1 MAPRRLAV
9 AVLFLA
15 LSTTCSTTRGS
26 TTPVVRLDTGQGQP
40 LIHIPRTGESKP
52 VELGQE
58 EFTRAIAKEA
68 RRMRPSFNPEK
79 AARELFEVP
88 PRGGWY
94 RYTQREGVVPLD
106 APPPASQWADVA
118 AQVTREYLQ
127 FCEALGEPGDCRKA
141 LMNSPAL
148 TGDGRY
154 ALAMSF
160 AIEEIVPEMMQSFK
174 DMADPE
180 AIKASLY
187 WTMAIYAAMWLAPEP
202 VFSKGLATVLT
213 ASFVCYIGVD
223 TLWTLIQGF
232 RRMVEELDHATSFVA
247 IREAGKK
254 YGKVMGRNAARA
266 FALLLTAAI
275 GQTAASFSAKVPTLP
290 GSAQASA
297 AGARVGVQL
306 TEVAQVEAVAVTA
319 DAVTIALAPNAVAAT
334 AQSVYGAASRP
345 VDAEWR
351 EHHIATDK
359 WNEATH
365 SGGPWTPKFKK
376 LFDQAGMSLNDP
388 ANKVRVRGHQ
398 GPHPEEYH
406 QEVFRRLRDAMRGCR
421 SMQQCRDPLTAE
433 LKKLA
438 QEISTEGTYLNR
450 LITRSE

>member
-1 MAPRRLAV
+1 MAPRRLVV

-15 LSTTCSTTRGS
+15 LSTTCTTTR
-26 TTPVVRLDTGQGQP
+26 VVRLDTGLGQP
-40 LIHIPRTGESKP
+40 IIHVPRTDDVKP
-52 VELGQE
+52 VDLEEE
-58 EFTRAIAKEA
+58 EFVKAIAKEA

-79 AARELFEVP
+79 VARELFEVP
-88 PRGGWY
+88 PRSGWY

-106 APPPASQWADVA
+106 APPPASQWVEVA
-118 AQVTREYLQ
+118 ARVTQEYLQ
-127 FCEALGEPGDCRKA
+127 FCEAIGKPGDCRKA
-141 LMNSPAL
+141 LMNNSVL

-154 ALAMSF
+154 ALGMSF

-202 VFSKGLATVLT
+202 VFSKGLATVIT

-223 TLWTLIQGF
+223 TFWTLIQGW
-232 RRMVEELDHATSFVA
+232 RRLVDELDHAISFAA

-254 YGKVMGRNAARA
+254 YGKVMGKNAARA
-266 FALLLTAAI
+266 FALLLTVAI

-297 AGARVGVQL
+297 AGAARVGIQL
-306 TEVAQVEAVAVTA
+306 AEVAQVEAVAVTA

-334 AQSVYGAASRP
+334 TQSVSGAASRP
-345 VDAEWR
+345 VDAEGP

-359 WNEATH
+359 WTEATH
-365 SGGPWTPKFKK
+365 SGGPWTPKFQKI
-376 LFDQAGMSLNDP
+376 FDRAGMSLNDP
-388 ANKVRVRGHQ
+388 ANRVRIKGHK

-406 QEVFRRLRDAMRGCR
+406 REVFKRLNEAVEDC
-421 SMQQCRDPLTAE
+421 SSIKQCRESLTKA
-433 LKKLA
+433 LRGIA
-438 QEISTEGTYLNR
+438 DEIATEGTKLNK
-450 LITRSE
+450 LITRS

>member
-1 MAPRRLAV
+1 MAPRRLVV

-15 LSTTCSTTRGS
+15 LSTTCSTMPVARFDTR
-26 TTPVVRLDTGQGQP
+26 QGQP

-52 VELGQE
+52 VELGKE
-58 EFTRAIAKEA
+58 EFTQAIAKEV
-68 RRMRPSFNPEK
+68 RRIRPSFNPEK

-88 PRGGWY
+88 PRSGWY

-106 APPPASQWADVA
+106 APPPASQWTEVA
-118 AQVTREYLQ
+118 ARVTQEYLQ
-127 FCEALGEPGDCRKA
+127 FCEALGKPGDCRKA
-141 LMNSPAL
+141 LMNSPVL

-223 TLWTLIQGF
+223 TFWTLIQGF
-232 RRMVEELDHATSFVA
+232 RRMVEQLDHVTSFAA
-247 IREAGKK
+247 IREAGRK
-254 YGKVMGRNAARA
+254 YGKVMGKNAARA
-266 FALLLTAAI
+266 FALLLAAAI

-297 AGARVGVQL
+297 AGAWMGVKL
-306 TEVAQVEAVAVTA
+306 TGVAQVEAVTVTA
-319 DAVTIALAPNAVAAT
+319 DAVTIALAPTAAAMTGQGPGGGSMSAMNA
-334 AQSVYGAASRP
+334 
-345 VDAEWR
+345 
-351 EHHIATDK
+351 
-359 WNEATH
+359 
-365 SGGPWTPKFKK
+365 SGGGGGGSSTPGGRKLTEHAQESLRRHGFKEP
-376 LFDQAGMSLNDP
+376 LSQVDDIIENNTRTTTQADG
-388 ANKVRVRGHQ
+388 ATVYIQHAGGRGRSYNIAIVNEQ
-398 GPHPEEYH
+398 GEI
-406 QEVFRRLRDAMRGCR
+406 VTAMRNL
-421 SMQQCRDPLTAE
+421 DPIE
-433 LKKLA
+433 LRNL
-438 QEISTEGTYLNR
+438 GRNYGFDPNP
-450 LITRSE
+450 